1 MMEVKMGTR
10 LGLDRVSLLAVT
22 QATRSSLFP
31 AALKAPMITWACGG
45 WWTGH
50 RMLKAGYLVSGL
62 CACGQ
67 PDTLF
72 HKIWQCQHTAGLR
85 LAILP
90 PMFQHFVKE
99 DCSICL
105 RALLAHPGQKFPP
118 AANSF
123 MAEFLALDH
132 NGLGL
137 VQEEEFGQIKGPI
150 YTDGSYDKGP
160 HPEMGSVSRGPRP
173 EAHGRH

>member
-1 MMEVKMGTR
+1 MTE
-10 LGLDRVSLLAVT
+10 S
-22 QATRSSLFP
+22 P
-31 AALKAPMITWACGG
+31 
-45 WWTGH
+45 WWQSP
-50 RMLKAGYLVSGL
+50 RPPEA
-62 CACGQ
+62 ACGQ

-90 PMFQHFVKE
+90 STFQHFVKE

-123 MAEFLALDH
+123 KAEFLALDH

-137 VQEEEFGQIKGPI
+137 VQEEEFGQLKGPI

-160 HPEMGSVSRGPRP
+160 HPEMGRAAWAVVQVGPEGHPGKIIRGPVP
-173 EAHGRH
+173 SDLSLIHI